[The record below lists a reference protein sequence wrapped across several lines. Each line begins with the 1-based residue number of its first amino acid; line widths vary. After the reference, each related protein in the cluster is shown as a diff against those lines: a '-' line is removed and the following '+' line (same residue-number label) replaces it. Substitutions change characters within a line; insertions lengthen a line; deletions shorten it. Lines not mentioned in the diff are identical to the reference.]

1 MMEEKLK
8 ADMGGAYH
16 LTDEDLI
23 AGHAAHDF
31 DGNGLITKDEVL
43 WSRKMKSAF
52 YKAGVLTDA
61 LAEIFEEDLNMYLK
75 LPNEV

>member
-1 MMEEKLK
+1 
-8 ADMGGAYH
+8 
-16 LTDEDLI
+16 
-23 AGHAAHDF
+23 
-31 DGNGLITKDEVL
+31 
-43 WSRKMKSAF
+43 MKSAF